1 MHRALRVIF
10 ALYFATHIPITLLI
24 DAQAV
29 LPPAWFP
36 GFARQLVDY
45 HVRTFHDPLMR
56 APQPGWFRAL
66 VACELGLQLPFFFVA
81 LRALAAR
88 DDGARDAML
97 VYGAHVATTMVPI
110 LGVLATD
117 ESAFPSE
124 RARLTLI
131 CIYSPYLL
139 VPLLLVIVMMSDS
152 RPFSDA
158 SPPMPLAKK
167 KACAAQSPQTQSHS
181 GADEDKQEEPR

>member
-139 VPLLLVIVMMSDS
+139 VPLLLVIVMMSDL